1 MQIRCCRRLICATT
15 VLLSATPFFSVSL
28 ASSHTDHWHEA
39 LGVRGDEQHVR
50 RSTGFAAG
58 VVRTATPP
66 QGWRSWNW
74 FMCNITQDIMTAQV
88 WCELT
93 NRPYASFHLQ
103 CTRVP
108 LSCNQCTDDL
118 TRKVQW
124 QHADHLPAQY
134 DCIHAVSGQARR
146 CLLAGTSFLP
156 RGALTHLHAYGKV
169 VPDQQQA
176 PPSHHLWPLVSAIA
190 SVPTPTSLA
199 LRISPH
205 VRFCCSRLTV
215 AIAS

>member
-1 MQIRCCRRLICATT
+1 VLGGDQAARRRCIMQTRCCRRLICATT

-39 LGVRGDEQHVR
+39 PSVHGDEQHVR

-93 NRPYASFHLQ
+93 NRPNASYHISLAMH
-103 CTRVP
+103 
-108 LSCNQCTDDL
+108 SCASLNQCTDL
-118 TRKVQW
+118 TSKVHW
-124 QHADHLPAQY
+124 QQ
-134 DCIHAVSGQARR
+134 
-146 CLLAGTSFLP
+146 
-156 RGALTHLHAYGKV
+156 
-169 VPDQQQA
+169 
-176 PPSHHLWPLVSAIA
+176 IA
-190 SVPTPTSLA
+190 SLPSITA
-199 LRISPH
+199 LMPS
-205 VRFCCSRLTV
+205 V
-215 AIAS
+215 A